1 MGDSQAW
8 EPEVGEIT
16 DLGTRGL
23 GTRGLATRGQAQYQ
37 VSVCVEYYVYLCV
50 RVFGVCACHVHV
62 CMEEV
67 CVEEGV
73 WRRVCVKGVCT
84 CVCMWYCSVMRT
96 VSLTKAICVLKLW
109 QGRFVRCV
117 DSKQ

>member
-1 MGDSQAW
+1 M
-8 EPEVGEIT
+8 
-16 DLGTRGL
+16 
-23 GTRGLATRGQAQYQ
+23 
-37 VSVCVEYYVYLCV
+37 YLCV

-62 CMEEV
+62 CVEEV

-73 WRRVCVKGVCT
+73 WRRVCVKGVREG
-84 CVCMWYCSVMRT
+84 CVYVCVYVVLQCDENSVPHQGYM
-96 VSLTKAICVLKLW
+96 VGHQIMLGCQWCVLKLW